1 MDGWVT
7 RHIKVRL
14 VSLGKKKETLE
25 GGDGRVEGFPFVEVL
40 NLTKEDLGKGVDVSV
55 YMSRYLLY
63 IL

>member
-1 MDGWVT
+1 M
-7 RHIKVRL
+7 
-14 VSLGKKKETLE
+14 SLGKKKETLE